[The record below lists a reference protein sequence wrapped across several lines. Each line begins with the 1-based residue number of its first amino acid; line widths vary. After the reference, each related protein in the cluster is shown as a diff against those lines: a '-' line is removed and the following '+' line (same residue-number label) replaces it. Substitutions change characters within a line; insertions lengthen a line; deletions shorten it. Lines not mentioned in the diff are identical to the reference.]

1 MKTYK
6 SFQLLDLGITIEARK
21 FSPSNKNSEMH
32 AMLHVDPR
40 GEQFPKQLKRIYE
53 GLKALRQQEMARD
66 MSPVFM
72 RYFLTDAT
80 NQAEYI
86 RKEDACAVSIIQQP
100 PLDGSKVALWIYFI
114 EGAEVK
120 NEVCTS
126 PEYAEIIGS
135 TTTAEFGGHKHL
147 WNMGLCIGEGDSAF
161 QTEKLL
167 KAYEE
172 NLAQYGANIADDCQR
187 TWFFVRDVDTNYK
200 GLVVARRDNFTEQG
214 LTSDTHYIASTG
226 IGGSPAETKALVQM
240 GCYAVLGL
248 KKEQIKYL
256 YAPTHLNPTYEYGVT
271 FERGTRLDF
280 NDRSHVYIS
289 GTASINNK
297 GEVVH
302 VGDIEKQ
309 AERMC
314 ENVKTLLNEAEVEE
328 SDVMQIIVY
337 LRDIA
342 DYDVARKVV
351 GSRYPDCPIVYTLAP
366 VCRPQ
371 WLIEMECIAAKCL

>member
-1 MKTYK
+1 
-6 SFQLLDLGITIEARK
+6 
-21 FSPSNKNSEMH
+21 MH
-32 AMLHVDPR
+32 AMLHVEPR
-40 GEQFPKQLKRIYE
+40 GEQFPKQLERIYK
-53 GLKALRQQEMARD
+53 GLESQEAKEAARN

-80 NQAEYI
+80 NQAMFI
-86 RKEDACAVSIIQQP
+86 RKEERCAVSIIQQP
-100 PLDGSKVALWIYFI
+100 PLDGSKIALWIYFI
-114 EGAEVK
+114 EGTEVR
-120 NEVCTS
+120 NDICPS
-126 PEYAEIIGS
+126 DDIASIIGS
-135 TTTAEFGGHKHL
+135 TTIAEFGGHKHL
-147 WNMGLCIGEGDSAF
+147 WNMGLCIGEGDSAY

-167 KAYEE
+167 TAYEE
-172 NLAQYGANIADDCQR
+172 NLAHYGANIADDCQR

-226 IGGSPAETKALVQM
+226 IGGSPADTKALVQL

-280 NDRSHVYIS
+280 NDRSHIYIS

-314 ENVKTLLNEAEVEE
+314 ENVKTLLNEAETEE
-328 SDVMQIIVY
+328 QDVMQIIVY

-351 GSRYPDCPIVYTLAP
+351 ENHYPDCPIVYTLAP

-371 WLIEMECIAAKCL
+371 WLIEMECIAAKNI

>member
-1 MKTYK
+1 
-6 SFQLLDLGITIEARK
+6 
-21 FSPSNKNSEMH
+21 MH
-32 AMLHVDPR
+32 AMLHVEPR
-40 GEQFPKQLKRIYE
+40 GEQFSKQLERIYK
-53 GLKALRQQEMARD
+53 GLESQEAKEAALN

-80 NQAEYI
+80 NQAMFI
-86 RKEDACAVSIIQQP
+86 RKEERCAVSIIQQP
-100 PLDGSKVALWIYFI
+100 PLDGSKIALWIYFI
-114 EGAEVK
+114 EGTEVR
-120 NEVCTS
+120 NDICPS
-126 PEYAEIIGS
+126 NDIASIIGS
-135 TTTAEFGGHKHL
+135 TTIAEFGGHKHL
-147 WNMGLCIGEGDSAF
+147 WNMGLCIGEGDSAY

-167 KAYEE
+167 TAYEE
-172 NLAQYGANIADDCQR
+172 NLAHYGANIADDCQR

-226 IGGSPAETKALVQM
+226 IGGSPADTKALVQL

-280 NDRSHVYIS
+280 NDRSHIYIS

-314 ENVKTLLNEAEVEE
+314 ENVKTLLNEAEAEE
-328 SDVMQIIVY
+328 HDVMQIIVY

-351 GSRYPDCPIVYTLAP
+351 ENHYPDRPIVYTLAP

-371 WLIEMECIAAKCL
+371 WLIEMECIATKTL

>member
-1 MKTYK
+1 
-6 SFQLLDLGITIEARK
+6 
-21 FSPSNKNSEMH
+21 MH
-32 AMLHVDPR
+32 VMLHVDSR
-40 GEQFPKQLKRIYE
+40 GEQFPKQLERIYK
-53 GLKALRQQEMARD
+53 GLDALEEEDLARN
-66 MSPVFM
+66 MKPVFM

-80 NQAEYI
+80 NQAGYI
-86 RKEDACAVSIIQQP
+86 RKEESCSVSVIQQP
-100 PLDGSKVALWIYFI
+100 PLDGSKVALWVYFVESANIY
-114 EGAEVK
+114 
-120 NEVCTS
+120 NNVCTS
-126 PEYAEIIGS
+126 AETAKIIGS
-135 TTTAEFGGHKHL
+135 TTVVDFAGYKHL
-147 WNMGLCIGEGDSAF
+147 WNMGMCVNEGDSAY

-167 KAYEE
+167 VAYEE
-172 NLAQYGANIADDCQR
+172 NLAQYGANLADDCQR
-187 TWFFVRDVDTNYK
+187 TWFFVRDVDTNYA
-200 GLVVARRDNFTEQG
+200 GLVKARRDNFTEQG

-226 IGGSPAETKALVQM
+226 IGGSPADTKALVQM
-240 GCYAVLGL
+240 GCYTVVGL

-271 FERGTRLDF
+271 FERGTRIDF

-314 ENVKTLLNEAEVEE
+314 ENVMTLLAEADAKER
-328 SDVMQIIVY
+328 DVMQIIVY

-342 DYDVARKVV
+342 DYDVAREVV
-351 GSRYPDCPIVYTLAP
+351 GKRYPDTPIVYTLAP

-371 WLIEMECIAAKCL
+371 WLIEMECVAVIER

>member
-6 SFQLLDLGITIEARK
+6 SFRLPDLGITVETCTFYPKEGMA
-21 FSPSNKNSEMH
+21 EMH
-32 AMLHVDPR
+32 AMLHVEPR
-40 GEQFPKQLKRIYE
+40 GEQFPKQLERIYK
-53 GLKALRQQEMARD
+53 GLESQEAKEAARN

-80 NQAEYI
+80 NQAMFI
-86 RKEDACAVSIIQQP
+86 RKEERCAVSVIQQP

-114 EGAEVK
+114 EGIEVK
-120 NEVCTS
+120 NEVCPS
-126 PEYAEIIGS
+126 DDIASIIGS
-135 TTTAEFGGHKHL
+135 TTIAEFGGHKHL
-147 WNMGLCIGEGDSAF
+147 WNMRMCVNEGDSYY

-167 KAYEE
+167 TAYEE
-172 NLAQYGANIADDCQR
+172 NLAHYGANIADDCQR

-200 GLVVARRDNFTEQG
+200 GLVVARRENFTEQG

-226 IGGSPAETKALVQM
+226 IGGSPAETKALVQL

-280 NDRSHVYIS
+280 EDRSHVYIS

-297 GEVVH
+297 GQVVH

-314 ENVKTLLNEAEVEE
+314 ENVKTLLNEAETEE
-328 SDVMQIIVY
+328 QDVMQIIVY

-351 GSRYPDCPIVYTLAP
+351 ENHYPDCPIVYTLAP

-371 WLIEMECIAAKCL
+371 WLIEMECIAAKNI

>member
-1 MKTYK
+1 M
-6 SFQLLDLGITIEARK
+6 
-21 FSPSNKNSEMH
+21 SEMH
-32 AMLHVDPR
+32 VILHVDPR
-40 GEQFPKQLKRIYE
+40 GEQFPKQLERIYK
-53 GLKALRQQEMARD
+53 GLEVLKTKSVACD
-66 MSPVFM
+66 MKPVFM

-86 RKEDACAVSIIQQP
+86 RKEDCCAVSIIQQP
-100 PLDGSKVALWIYFI
+100 PLDGSKVALWIYLVDSAHI
-114 EGAEVK
+114 YNDVS
-120 NEVCTS
+120 TS
-126 PEYAEIIGS
+126 EDYANIIGS
-135 TTTAEFGGHKHL
+135 TTVVEYGGYKHL
-147 WNMGLCIGEGDSAF
+147 WNMGMCVPEGDSAY

-167 KAYEE
+167 LAYEE
-172 NLAQYGANIADDCQR
+172 NLAHYGANLADDCQR
-187 TWFFVRDVDTNYK
+187 TWFFVRDVDTNYA
-200 GLVVARRDNFTEQG
+200 GLVKARRENFIEQG

-226 IGGSPAETKALVQM
+226 IGGSPADTKALVQM
-240 GCYAVLGL
+240 GCYAVVGL
-248 KKEQIKYL
+248 EKERIKYL

-271 FERGTRLDF
+271 FERGTRIDF
-280 NDRSHVYIS
+280 DDRSHVYIS

-297 GEVVH
+297 GQVVH

-314 ENVKTLLNEAEVEE
+314 ENVMTLLAEAEVEE

-351 GSRYPDCPIVYTLAP
+351 GKRYPDTPIVYTLAP

-371 WLIEMECIAAKCL
+371 WLIEMECIAVKTR

>member
-1 MKTYK
+1 MKTNESYC
-6 SFQLLDLGITIEARK
+6 LPDIGITIDIRK
-21 FSPSNKNSEMH
+21 FSPEDKMAEMH
-32 AMLHVDPR
+32 AMLHVEPR
-40 GEQFPKQLKRIYE
+40 GDQFPKQIERVYKGLDILKTKE
-53 GLKALRQQEMARD
+53 TTQGMK
-66 MSPVFM
+66 PVFM

-86 RKEDACAVSIIQQP
+86 HEESNCAVSIIQQP

-114 EGAEVK
+114 ESAEIK
-120 NEVCTS
+120 NEVSLSTK
-126 PEYAEIIGS
+126 YAGIIGS
-135 TTTAEFGGHKHL
+135 TTVAEFGGCKHL
-147 WNMGLCIGEGDSAF
+147 WNMGMCVNEGDSYY

-167 KAYEE
+167 NAYED
-172 NLAQYGANIADDCQR
+172 NLAKYGINIADDCQR
-187 TWFFVRDVDTNYK
+187 TWFFVRDVDTNYN
-200 GLVVARRDNFTEQG
+200 GLVVARRENFTEQG

-226 IGGSPAETKALVQM
+226 IGGSPADPKALVQM
-240 GCYAVLGL
+240 GCYATIGL

-280 NDRSHVYIS
+280 NDRSHIYIS

-302 VGDIEKQ
+302 IGDIEKQ

-314 ENVKTLLNEAEVEE
+314 ENVKTLLGEAEVEE
-328 SDVMQIIVY
+328 HDVMQVIVY

-342 DYDVARKVV
+342 DYDVARKIVE
-351 GSRYPDCPIVYTLAP
+351 SHYPDCPTVYTLAP

-371 WLIEMECIAAKCL
+371 WLIEMECIAVKAR